1 MKALQMSVNE
11 QQEST
16 MVIEK
21 SELQQSVSDVIAD
34 KVSTEPFRIPSGQ
47 HHVHGWNL
55 FLLKRKFRLQFAKMV
70 LQRYG
75 FSRKAVAVIRNLK
88 KKNIQIHG
96 PTAFRKWVHASGKN
110 YFYLYAAGYPSA
122 SLQRMMQQEMDR
134 LDQPDT
140 LQLRFA
146 FLAITKKC
154 ALRCEHCFEWDNI
167 NQKEVLS
174 YADLR
179 NIVLKLID
187 AGITQLHLSGGE
199 PLLRVIEIVQLA
211 KEFSSV
217 LDIWVLT
224 SGFNGTAENI
234 ALLKESG
241 VCGFAVSIDH
251 YLPEE
256 HDRFRKHSG
265 SFEQA
270 TQTIHFARALDMP
283 VALSVCTTRAF
294 CTEEHLHNYL
304 ELARQL
310 DVSFVQILEPKAV
323 GNYSGKDV
331 LLQEH
336 HIRQLESFYLKYN
349 RDVQYKNYPIIVYHG
364 YYQRRSGCFTA
375 GNRALYIDTNGDAMS
390 CPFCQCSSGNL
401 LREDAK
407 TIITRMRMKG
417 CSTFGISTI

>member
-21 SELQQSVSDVIAD
+21 SELQESVSDVIAD

-187 AGITQLHLSGGE
+187 VGITQLHLSGGE
-199 PLLRVIEIVQLA
+199 PLLRVKEIVQLA

-256 HDRFRKHSG
+256 HDRFRKLVR
-265 SFEQA
+265 SFEA
-270 TQTIHFARALDMP
+270 SNTNHTICPRTGHACR
-283 VALSVCTTRAF
+283 
-294 CTEEHLHNYL
+294 
-304 ELARQL
+304 
-310 DVSFVQILEPKAV
+310 SFGLC
-323 GNYSGKDV
+323 D
-331 LLQEH
+331 
-336 HIRQLESFYLKYN
+336 ESF
-349 RDVQYKNYPIIVYHG
+349 
-364 YYQRRSGCFTA
+364 
-375 GNRALYIDTNGDAMS
+375 LYRGASAQLSRT
-390 CPFCQCSSGNL
+390 
-401 LREDAK
+401 
-407 TIITRMRMKG
+407 
-417 CSTFGISTI
+417 